1 MCTDTDECSRDTD
14 GCSQICDN
22 TVGSYTCRCRPG
34 YSLQSDRHSCRDVD
48 ECSSDNG
55 GCEHTCRN
63 SAGSYSC
70 DCDIGFRL
78 NSNDHSCDDIDE
90 CAANIHGCDHICT
103 NIPGSF
109 VCSCR
114 PGYSLMSDG
123 RLCQDI
129 NECEPG
135 GFHAC
140 AQNCH
145 NEVGSYTCSCHVG
158 YRLGT
163 DGRACDDIDECSEQ
177 SSGCEHTCF
186 NSVGSYHC
194 GCHVG
199 WHLAWDQHTC
209 LGNPCVDIGIPQNGE
224 RVCTG
229 FVTNETCSFECHP
242 GYYMTGSA
250 ERHCLPSAQWAGE
263 QPQCPP
269 KLCDRLQPPEKGYI
283 RMPCRREYTSRCTMG
298 CNAGYYQSD
307 GNDANKD
314 CVLQGSGVGWSD
326 NPFNCSRITACEPN
340 PCLHG
345 GQCTPIDSVQY
356 SCECTDTGYKGD
368 RCQTGFIT
376 FPEKGYPILYRYE
389 WSEAFEIL
397 ANPTKELVLSLY
409 GNGLEFEP
417 STIAFSYPDS
427 AAKVRVMGR
436 VPGLIPVECSI
447 SGESAAEF
455 ELPDVALLS
464 VNNRNHPFG
473 PRLPQRYAVGDDTLL
488 PVGCNVLDLVNAP
501 CENVSLLST
510 SPWYV
515 DPVNV
520 FHTFSTG
527 FIHLQTNGI
536 TLPFSLTGTTIQT
549 DTKITSLPLKE
560 AFFTYIDNHS
570 TDDGSGVCLDSQF
583 PPALLKRLTETSA
596 FFSSYVKSV
605 NSLLPG
611 WVRLGSSSE
620 PQQWLMSSF
629 SHLATVYSTDEAS
642 CGYLPFRSDS
652 LVHVLR
658 IPSNV
663 TFNVLGELKT
673 TTVVDGNI
681 CLVVNVCSKSF
692 AITFPFS
699 SGDGVIRVLSEK
711 LGLSE
716 WDFSLRGFGMSPSSS
731 LYNPEFDVV
740 FWDDQGASHQKSA
753 SGDIWLDSSFQFTV
767 ASENMIATANVHV
780 DGSLFI
786 QSTGMEKVFS
796 HFLSKGLLAT
806 GKPHMS
812 MALGLNYGETTMSF
826 SFPTEETSL
835 YISTEGSDNSIVKI
849 QFNRVASQS
858 PFADTALST
867 VFSIND
873 NTNIMGYI
881 KLARKSQPVSKT
893 PMILNALQSL
903 NETASRALHLSSTMV
918 GRISPDQIIDLQK
931 KLTTYKE
938 ITENCLRAASFAN
951 NTMEFIDSFTA
962 LQTEYWPLSRML
974 IETAGKFSHMG
985 NGADTVYGLVSVFSH
1000 SHDKIMQII
1009 LNATLQAQLTEF
1021 GLTFHTKVCQRSLC
1035 FGNSDVEVVAKEER
1049 SWVLGGIISPTKSW
1063 SFDQYLTFPEGSKVV
1078 WTLADESISTKVT
1091 VDFHIFGEKKKLT
1104 LWTDNKIAHVQGA
1117 VFVDQFP
1124 VHLAGHC
1131 DTDTGST
1138 LRWNITASFLHDAD
1152 GLPRLLEDQLKLYLW
1167 DILDKSVTRYELAQ
1181 KSVESLEQLFS
1192 DVNAELDNSN
1202 QRLESIEEQYVTALA
1217 ELQDS
1222 EKTLKELEGEFES
1235 GSSDI
1240 EDHLNA
1246 LDALCELRSCPIV
1259 QTPGV
1264 KCSPCTKLLSR
1275 KIPSECCTPC
1285 RNTRT
1290 VIEQYECQTTCFDW
1304 SETCTVAHYCR
1315 CSLWG
1320 LGGCS
1325 YGEIWK
1331 CTAKT
1336 NIYACS
1342 KTCDKAVPYYD
1353 ENECCETCYDME
1365 TGYVQA
1371 ECCEEIPDLSVTQE
1385 PTCLS
1390 ENDVCRSVRNTIFS
1404 RYEQSWG
1411 DVAAKLAQLQSARSR
1426 RNTNQI
1432 NLESLRVQL
1441 DAQRLYAK
1449 EREALSERY
1458 RLSLHEAKL
1467 TLESV
1472 KNTLSD
1478 SFKLRSLFDGTVITG
1493 LQIVNVSL
1501 AMMLT
1506 SNNSRIIPLKVVVQH
1521 DSLLQ
1526 EVGIVL
1532 DLDSID
1538 TSLTVG
1544 VKKIGRTIFG
1554 NIDAALHALS
1564 MFPGNEARRRK
1575 RSTTEETTGSCHVFH
1590 EISTYVTEI
1599 FTLIQDFE
1607 SEQLRM
1613 KRLFRES
1620 EQHLLALKQN
1630 LISNKGP
1637 PESAYNKT
1645 ILVDYFN
1652 ITDDPIKGVEN
1663 ISEEAHA
1670 TLNLIETISL
1680 LNRNNE
1686 DSSTGTVAENR
1697 LYVSYEEITHNASY
1711 FDVCFGFRDCILQV
1725 IEDYYNLLYPTQ
1737 ETEVIA
1743 LEGTILEVKD
1753 SLVLLL
1759 NETSLNRSGIYRN
1772 LQSLMACINTTRAE
1786 HWLCGTAP
1794 SIQQQPPLTNE
1805 VLKGHD
1811 LMLECNATGVPA
1823 PKYEWIKDSKT
1834 KVGNSAMLMLKRVKE
1849 DAEGEYVCIASNR
1862 FGSSSSLP
1870 IQVIVTSKPQIT
1882 QHPVS
1887 QELALGSEVG
1897 TTMNCSATGTPTPF
1911 TRWFFR
1917 RDTSSDWVQL
1927 NNGTASDYILIL
1939 HPAWQDEGWYA
1950 CKAENKHGETMS
1962 EAAFLMILDITVAVP
1977 TVNITFKLKHKES
1990 IDMRLPR
1997 VKREDLSFSTQI
2009 PSIVAQSGSTA
2020 SMPTVPPEEN
2030 ITSTPDVNTGHGM
2043 DFDSIVSVLEDIT
2056 GLGSVS
2062 ELFLIQDVANKG
2074 YTRLQVTLTGKNLT
2088 NGTDYPRVYPHY
2100 AKQMTN
2106 ELNEFQSK
2114 ISELEQTTNARNLS
2128 AVYGGQNVTFDP
2140 NVFEVVDT
2148 EFLCPPGQGLDEN
2161 GYICVNCPP
2170 GRYRPLA
2177 DLFWAS
2183 ECRLCPK
2190 GFYQEQQGRD
2200 NCDPCPDG
2208 TTTYSSGT
2216 RDSTMCYEPCPPGS
2230 FSENGLKSQNC
2241 TPCPED
2247 TYQEHWEQ
2255 TSCTACPPGRGTR
2268 HQGATSPQTCEIK
2281 CKEGHFSETGFE
2293 PCTTCP
2299 KGSFQNSTGQLDCV
2313 DCGVSLTTSSGGSIS
2328 SEQCR
2333 EHCHAGF
2340 YFFASSTSVAGE
2352 CSPCPKGYY
2361 LPQIR
2366 NPREEMRKCLKCPFG
2381 LTTASVGATSSSD
2394 CGMSCRPGT
2403 YSDTGLH
2410 PCTTCSN
2417 GTYQPEEGMKG
2428 CMLCLNGTEATTE
2441 GSTQCTEIPSSTLQ
2455 HQDRAVQRV
2464 ITIILLSCGIGIGV
2478 LATLVLVVT
2487 KKIYLVRRASR

>member
-1 MCTDTDECSRDTD
+1 MFTTDDTNECTSDNGGCSHNCVNTDGSYYCTCRTGYRLSGSQSCTDINECSSGNGGCDHQCHDTSGSFYCTCNTGYSFYGSTRCIDIDECSRNTD
-14 GCSQICDN
+14 GCSHICDN

-34 YSLQSDRHSCRDVD
+34 YSLQSDRHSCRDID

-90 CAANIHGCDHICT
+90 CEEDIHGCDHICT
-103 NIPGSF
+103 NTRGSF

-163 DGRACDDIDECSEQ
+163 DGRACNDIDECSEQ

-186 NSVGSYHC
+186 NSVGSYYC
-194 GCHVG
+194 GCHSG

-209 LGNPCVDIGIPQNGE
+209 LGNPCVDIGIPQNGG

-242 GYYMTGSA
+242 GYYMTGSM
-250 ERHCLPSAQWAGE
+250 ERHCLPSAQWSGE

-269 KLCDRLQPPEKGYI
+269 KLCDRLQPPENGYI

-307 GNDANKD
+307 GTDAYKD
-314 CVLQGSGVGWSD
+314 CVLQDSGVGWSD
-326 NPFNCSRITACEPN
+326 NPFNCSLITACEPN

-345 GQCTPIDSVQY
+345 GRCTPLDSVQY
-356 SCECTDTGYKGD
+356 SCDCTGTGYKGD

-417 STIAFSYPDS
+417 STIVFSYPDS
-427 AAKVRVMGR
+427 AAEVRVMGR
-436 VPGLIPVECSI
+436 VSGLIPIEYSI

-455 ELPDVALLS
+455 EVPDVALLS

-473 PRLPQRYAVGDDTLL
+473 PRLPQRYAAGDDNLL
-488 PVGCNVLDLVNAP
+488 PAGCNVLDLVNAP

-510 SPWYV
+510 SPWHE

-520 FHTFSTG
+520 FLSFSTG
-527 FIHLQTNGI
+527 LIHLQTNNI
-536 TLPFSLTGTTIQT
+536 TLPFSLTGTTIKT

-560 AFFTYIDNHS
+560 AFFTYMDNHS

-583 PPALLKRLTETSA
+583 PAALLKTLTEASA
-596 FFSSYVKSV
+596 FFNSYVKSV

-611 WVRLGSSSE
+611 WVRLGSSTE
-620 PQQWLMSSF
+620 PQQWLMSGF
-629 SHLATVYSTDEAS
+629 SHLATVYSIDEAS
-642 CGYLPFRSDS
+642 CGNLPFPSDS

-658 IPSNV
+658 ISSNV

-681 CLVVNVCSKSF
+681 CLVVDLCSKSF

-731 LYNPEFDVV
+731 LYNPEFDAV
-740 FWDDQGASHQKSA
+740 FWDDQGTSHQKSV

-767 ASENMIATANVHV
+767 ASANMIATANVHV

-796 HFLSKGLLAT
+796 HFLSRGLLAT

-812 MALGLNYGETTMSF
+812 MTLGLDYGETTMKF
-826 SFPTEETSL
+826 SFPNEETWL
-835 YISTEGSDNSIVKI
+835 YISTEGADNSIVKI
-849 QFNRVASQS
+849 QFNRMTSQS
-858 PFADTALST
+858 PFADTVLNT
-867 VFSIND
+867 VF
-873 NTNIMGYI
+873 
-881 KLARKSQPVSKT
+881 A
-893 PMILNALQSL
+893 
-903 NETASRALHLSSTMV
+903 
-918 GRISPDQIIDLQK
+918 IS
-931 KLTTYKE
+931 
-938 ITENCLRAASFAN
+938 
-951 NTMEFIDSFTA
+951 
-962 LQTEYWPLSRML
+962 
-974 IETAGKFSHMG
+974 
-985 NGADTVYGLVSVFSH
+985 
-1000 SHDKIMQII
+1000 
-1009 LNATLQAQLTEF
+1009 
-1021 GLTFHTKVCQRSLC
+1021 
-1035 FGNSDVEVVAKEER
+1035 
-1049 SWVLGGIISPTKSW
+1049 
-1063 SFDQYLTFPEGSKVV
+1063 SKVT
-1078 WTLADESISTKVT
+1078 WTLADETISTNAK
-1091 VDFHIFGEKKKLT
+1091 VDFQIFGEKKKLT
-1104 LWTDNKIAHVQGA
+1104 LWTDNKIAHVQGD

-1124 VHLAGHC
+1124 IHLAGHC
-1131 DTDTGST
+1131 DTGRA

-1152 GLPRLLEDQLKLYLW
+1152 GLPRHVEDRLESYLSE
-1167 DILDKSVTRYELAQ
+1167 ILDKSVTRYKLAQ
-1181 KSVESLEQLFS
+1181 KSVENLEQLFS
-1192 DVNAELDNSN
+1192 EVNAELDNSN
-1202 QRLESIEEQYVTALA
+1202 QRLQSIEEQYATALA

-1222 EKTLKELEGEFES
+1222 ENTLEELERDFES

-1246 LDALCELRSCPIV
+1246 LDALCELQICPAI
-1259 QTPGV
+1259 QTPGI
-1264 KCSPCTKLLSR
+1264 KCSSCTKPLSR
-1275 KIPSECCTPC
+1275 KIPTECCTPC
-1285 RNTRT
+1285 YNTRR
-1290 VIEQYECQTTCFDW
+1290 VIERYEYQTTCFDW
-1304 SETCTVAHYCR
+1304 SETCTGTHYSR
-1315 CSLWG
+1315 CSFWG
-1320 LGGCS
+1320 IGGCS
-1325 YGEIWK
+1325 YGTIWK

-1342 KTCDKAVPYYD
+1342 EKCDKAVTYYD
-1353 ENECCETCYDME
+1353 EAECCKTCYDME
-1365 TGYVQA
+1365 TGYVQTK
-1371 ECCEEIPDLSVTQE
+1371 CCKEVPDWTVTQD

-1411 DVAAKLAQLQSARSR
+1411 DVTAKLAQLQSARSR
-1426 RNTNQI
+1426 RTTNEI

-1458 RLSLHEAKL
+1458 LLSLHEAKL

-1478 SFKLRSLFDGTVITG
+1478 SFKLRSLFDGTFMTG

-1652 ITDDPIKGVEN
+1652 ITIDPIKDMEN
-1663 ISEEAHA
+1663 ISDEAHA

-1759 NETSLNRSGIYRN
+1759 NETSLNRSGIYMN
-1772 LQSLMACINTTRAE
+1772 LQNLMACINTTRVE

-1794 SIQQQPPLTNE
+1794 TIQHQPPLTNE

-1811 LMLECNATGVPA
+1811 LMLECNVTGVPD

-1834 KVGNSAMLMLKRVKE
+1834 KVGHSAVLMLEHVHE
-1849 DAEGEYVCIASNR
+1849 DAEGEYACSASNR

-1897 TTMNCSATGTPTPF
+1897 TTMNCSATGTPTPL

-1927 NNGTASDYILIL
+1927 NNGTASGYILIL
-1939 HPAWQDEGWYA
+1939 HPTWQDEGWYA
-1950 CKAENKHGETMS
+1950 CRAENEHGQTMS

-1977 TVNITFKLKHKES
+1977 TVNITFQVTEHKES
-1990 IDMRLPR
+1990 NDMRLPR

-2009 PSIVAQSGSTA
+2009 PSIVAQIGSTA
-2020 SMPTVPPEEN
+2020 SMPTVPPEVN
-2030 ITSTPDVNTGHGM
+2030 IISTPDVNAGHGM

-2106 ELNEFQSK
+2106 ELDEFQSK
-2114 ISELEQTTNARNLS
+2114 ISELEQTTKEENLS

-2140 NVFEVVDT
+2140 DVFEVVHT

-2161 GYICVNCPP
+2161 GYIC
-2170 GRYRPLA
+2170 
-2177 DLFWAS
+2177 
-2183 ECRLCPK
+2183 
-2190 GFYQEQQGRD
+2190 
-2200 NCDPCPDG
+2200 
-2208 TTTYSSGT
+2208 
-2216 RDSTMCYEPCPPGS
+2216 
-2230 FSENGLKSQNC
+2230 
-2241 TPCPED
+2241 
-2247 TYQEHWEQ
+2247 
-2255 TSCTACPPGRGTR
+2255 
-2268 HQGATSPQTCEIK
+2268 
-2281 CKEGHFSETGFE
+2281 
-2293 PCTTCP
+2293 
-2299 KGSFQNSTGQLDCV
+2299 
-2313 DCGVSLTTSSGGSIS
+2313 
-2328 SEQCR
+2328 
-2333 EHCHAGF
+2333 
-2340 YFFASSTSVAGE
+2340 GE
-2352 CSPCPKGYY
+2352 
-2361 LPQIR
+2361 
-2366 NPREEMRKCLKCPFG
+2366 
-2381 LTTASVGATSSSD
+2381 
-2394 CGMSCRPGT
+2394 
-2403 YSDTGLH
+2403 
-2410 PCTTCSN
+2410 
-2417 GTYQPEEGMKG
+2417 
-2428 CMLCLNGTEATTE
+2428 
-2441 GSTQCTEIPSSTLQ
+2441 
-2455 HQDRAVQRV
+2455 
-2464 ITIILLSCGIGIGV
+2464 
-2478 LATLVLVVT
+2478 
-2487 KKIYLVRRASR
+2487 